1 MTRIWSRWNP
11 ISMSPWD
18 RGPSDPR
25 DVPWDQNFCL
35 KNFLIWSCNDLILWD
50 FLVYWPE
57 MGLYLVILGLS
68 WLHDSLKRKKAQNH
82 YRQVCLGWHSVRL
95 GWHSMHTL
103 WLPENGRN
111 WLSIQPKMAHSFS
124 ASNMP
129 MQADTM
135 PTQADSTVMSFA
147 EISVVYGRTD
157 DLSRTAS
164 KHRAVRSHE

>member
-1 MTRIWSRWNP
+1 M
-11 ISMSPWD
+11 
-18 RGPSDPR
+18 
-25 DVPWDQNFCL
+25 L
-35 KNFLIWSCNDLILWD
+35 
-50 FLVYWPE
+50 E
-57 MGLYLVILGLS
+57 
-68 WLHDSLKRKKAQNH
+68 

-135 PTQADSTVMSFA
+135 PTQADSTVCNSSNELEFNDQWYNFDKNLA
-147 EISVVYGRTD
+147 
-157 DLSRTAS
+157 
-164 KHRAVRSHE
+164 HR